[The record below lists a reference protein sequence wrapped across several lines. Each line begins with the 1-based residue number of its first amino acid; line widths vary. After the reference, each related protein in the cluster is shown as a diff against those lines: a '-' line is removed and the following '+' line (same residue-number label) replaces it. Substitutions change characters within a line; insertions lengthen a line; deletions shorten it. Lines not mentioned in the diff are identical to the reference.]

1 MVDGIVTT
9 ALEVVFGLFI
19 VNMACRA
26 FLYIDLLECAARLIA
41 KLSGKSY
48 DEDDED

>member
-1 MVDGIVTT
+1 MVDGIVMT
-9 ALEVVFGLFI
+9 ALEIVFGLFI

-26 FLYIDLLECAARLIA
+26 FLHIDLLEYAARLIA
-41 KLSGKSY
+41 KLSDKSY